1 MIICNR
7 IRRKGMDYKVIEKEG
22 GSYLEFIR
30 MDTPI
35 SCDQDVLDNL
45 ISVCW
50 ENENDKAMLTENCFD
65 EGFYRLRTGIAGG
78 ILQKLMNYHIRI
90 ALIIT
95 DTKLVRGKFEDF
107 ILEAN
112 KGSNFRVFDNQEEA
126 IRWLLK

>member
-1 MIICNR
+1 MIISNR
-7 IRRKGMDYKVIEKEG
+7 IRRSDMDYKVIEKEG
-22 GSYLEFIR
+22 NSYLEFIR

-35 SCDQDVLDNL
+35 SCDQEVLDNL

-78 ILQKLMNYHIRI
+78 ILQKLLNYHIKT

-95 DTKLVRGKFEDF
+95 DIKLVRGKFEDF

-112 KGSNFRVFDNQEEA
+112 KGSNFRVFDNKEEA
-126 IRWLLK
+126 QQWLL